1 LSLTTALRERLA
13 APLRRL
19 PWLYQPLQRGYR
31 RLVPVPHPLEAQ
43 IEAALRGLTRVH
55 FVQVGSNDGAQGDPI
70 HRLIRRHRGWFG
82 LGGWQGIFIEPV
94 PYLYARL
101 KANYG
106 SARRFVFENVAI
118 GEQAGTARF
127 YYVSDRAKEGL
138 GEELPYWYDQLGSF
152 DRGHILK
159 HLDGRLEPYIVEAEL
174 ACLPLQAVLDRN
186 HAERVDLLH
195 IDTEGYDYQV
205 LKQFDLARYRPRVV
219 LYEHKHLPEDQQQA
233 ARALLGS
240 QGYELRR
247 RGGDTLAIRLGS

>member
-1 LSLTTALRERLA
+1 MEPRPVSLTTALRERLA
-13 APLRRL
+13 ASLRRL
-19 PWLYQPLQRGYR
+19 PWLYRPLQRGYR
-31 RLVPVPHPLEAQ
+31 RLVPAPHPLEAQ
-43 IEAALRGLTRVH
+43 IEAALRGLRHVY

-70 HRLIRRHRGWFG
+70 HRLIRRHRRWR
-82 LGGWQGIFIEPV
+82 GIFIEPV
-94 PYLYARL
+94 PYLHARL

-106 SARRFVFENVAI
+106 AASRFVFENVAI

-127 YYVSDRAKEGL
+127 YYVSDRAKEAL

-159 HLDGRLEPYIVEAEL
+159 HLEGRLEPYIVEAEL

-205 LKQFDLARYRPRVV
+205 LKQFDLTRYRPRVV

-233 ARALLGS
+233 ARALLAG

-247 RGGDTLAIRLGS
+247 RGGDTLAIRRGR